1 MAHGADIYAEP
12 VVLFEIHRH
21 PKRLRNSPC
30 RILENGASLLR
41 NRLFL
46 PTLHF
51 LVTLLYVWPDSLFL
65 SLPLKFQQILGLNV
79 GILWTLFSRKVYLIS
94 LSIYLVNYILISK
107 LSSTVMNLKVP

>member
-1 MAHGADIYAEP
+1 MVNKLSKYIFLSSVAHGANIYAEP

-21 PKRLRNSPC
+21 PKRLRNSPS

-51 LVTLLYVWPDSLFL
+51 LVALFYVWPDSLIL
-65 SLPLKFQQILGLNV
+65 SLPLKFKQILGLDV
-79 GILWTLFSRKVYLIS
+79 GILCGPCVVGK
-94 LSIYLVNYILISK
+94 YI
-107 LSSTVMNLKVP
+107 